1 MHRIAAALLALL
13 LLAGAPALAQLP
25 EGRIWLEHVQRD
37 LLPLWRHPGA
47 QGQPPGR
54 FPTFRCNDGAPYDK
68 ARPCAELKNAPDWIR
83 PELGREY
90 VRMQARQVYA
100 YAIGFHLSGDV
111 ALLRL
116 AQAGVRDLRERARDP
131 DSGSFASWFEAGRP
145 QPAVGRRNAQD
156 LAYAGLALAALYYLT
171 HDEAML
177 ADLVR
182 LKDHVFARYRDERS
196 GLVRWVALDGGE
208 DDGSGEAKRDELV
221 ATLDQLNAY
230 LILVTPA
237 LPEGEL
243 KTAWRRDI
251 AALSTALVERY
262 HDAALG
268 RFIGTRG
275 RPDSESP
282 RGRHNDFGHTVKAY
296 WMIYLGARQNGDA
309 ALERFAAD
317 GMRRTLDAAWLPRSG
332 SWASRVLGRNELD
345 EGKEWWIYAE
355 LDQALA
361 TLALEQG
368 DAPERL
374 ERSWRFWLE
383 RLTDR
388 RRGEVWGWVA
398 PDGSV
403 PSDALKQHHWK
414 NGYHSLEHALV
425 SYLAAQGLRGEP
437 ATLYFAVPEKSEDS
451 RLRPY
456 VFAGRIA
463 ERSGRDVDGVAVQAI
478 RFELAR
484 GGVTR

>member
-1 MHRIAAALLALL
+1 MRRLVAALLALL
-13 LLAGAPALAQLP
+13 LVAGAPARAELP
-25 EGRIWLEHVQRD
+25 AGQVWLDHVQRD
-37 LLPLWRHPGA
+37 LLPWWRHPGA
-47 QGQPPGR
+47 QGQPVGR
-54 FPTFRCNDGAPYDK
+54 FPTFRCNDGAPYDAGK
-68 ARPCAELKNAPDWIR
+68 PCAELRNAPDWIR
-83 PELGREY
+83 AELGREY

-116 AQAGVRDLRERARDP
+116 AQAGVQDLRARARDP

-145 QPAVGRRNAQD
+145 QPALGRRTAQD
-156 LAYAGLALAALYYLT
+156 LAYAGLALAALYYVT
-171 HDEAML
+171 HDEAL
-177 ADLVR
+177 LEDLVR
-182 LKDHVFARYRDERS
+182 LKDHVFTRYRDERS
-196 GLVRWVALDGGE
+196 GLIRWVAE

-237 LPEGEL
+237 LPEGAL

-251 AALSTALVERY
+251 ATLSAALVERY
-262 HDAALG
+262 HDAAG
-268 RFIGTRG
+268 SRFVGTRG
-275 RPDSESP
+275 RPDSERP

-309 ALERFAAD
+309 PLERFAAE
-317 GMRRTLDAAWLPRSG
+317 GMRRTLDAAWLARSG

-368 DAPERL
+368 DDPARL

-403 PSDALKQHHWK
+403 PPDALKQHHWK

-425 SYLAAQGLRGEP
+425 GYLAAQGLRGEP
-437 ATLYFAVPEKSEDS
+437 ATLHYAVPAQTDPA

-456 VFAGRIA
+456 VFGGTIAGSSTREVEGVTVQA
-463 ERSGRDVDGVAVQAI
+463 VRFTLARSGAPR
-478 RFELAR
+478 
-484 GGVTR
+484 